1 MRACPVPNTP
11 MHCENNLGDIG
22 TNGNNGVHGL
32 SPPQDRIMNETFPFH
47 HGAWCG
53 ASRNNSHHRTG
64 KAKSFHS
71 SDKYEIIRMGAI
83 FKHDIIFSLKILALA
98 KISKPIFLYMESGGW
113 LTKIMI
119 TNLPTPVI
127 SLITSNS
134 NDSPGVTLLL
144 LGAFPQNSV
153 VMILLTFLFINTNP
167 AIKNSNKSTR
177 RVSNK

>member
-1 MRACPVPNTP
+1 M
-11 MHCENNLGDIG
+11 
-22 TNGNNGVHGL
+22 
-32 SPPQDRIMNETFPFH
+32 
-47 HGAWCG
+47 
-53 ASRNNSHHRTG
+53 
-64 KAKSFHS
+64 KSFAWGLFLNT
-71 SDKYEIIRMGAI
+71 IL
-83 FKHDIIFSLKILALA
+83 FFSLKILALA

-144 LGAFPQNSV
+144 LGAFLQNSV
-153 VMILLTFLFINTNP
+153 VIILLTFLFINTNP